1 MQSKVDAITALLIVA
16 RALEGQYS
24 VVVLL
29 QAITSDT
36 YHLGVLSEYDISNS
50 KVLLTDGI
58 DLVKKNDQYGF
69 TVGSTDGDDMIF
81 VSQLLEVNGRYTV
94 PRLGIDESRELYP
107 LINTTVLNAIF
118 DAPYEQCGQS
128 PHDETS
134 TQNNGTDI

>member
-69 TVGSTDGDDMIF
+69 TAG
-81 VSQLLEVNGRYTV
+81 
-94 PRLGIDESRELYP
+94 
-107 LINTTVLNAIF
+107 
-118 DAPYEQCGQS
+118 
-128 PHDETS
+128 
-134 TQNNGTDI
+134 